1 MNAPAPSHPGRL
13 FFASCVALTVTAMS
27 FAVRGDIMGDLER
40 QFDLTHAQSGVIA
53 GTAFWGFTLAMI
65 FGGPLCDVLGM
76 GRLLVLAFVGHLA
89 GIALTIFAAG
99 YWSLFAGTLGI
110 GLANGLVEAAC
121 NPLVA
126 TLYPDDKTHRLNQ
139 FHVWFPGGIVI
150 GGLLCF
156 FISRIG
162 DHSPSEWKIKMAT
175 MLIPT
180 ILYGVLF
187 IGKNFPRT
195 ERVQAGIPTAT
206 MFSACASPLFVLLVF
221 CMLLTAATELGTNQW
236 IPEMLKS
243 TLAQGT
249 AESQGSPATG
259 ILILVWISGLMAV
272 GRQFAGP
279 IVHRISP
286 AGMLLFS
293 AVFSALGLLG
303 ISFANSAPTAFIAA
317 TIFSIGICYFWP
329 TMIGITSELMPKT
342 GAVGM
347 AIMGGAGMLS
357 VSIII
362 PIMGKVYDD
371 HGAALALR
379 YTTALPAVLVL
390 VFGAMFLHYHK
401 AGGYKAK
408 KISSEGDSSH

>member
-1 MNAPAPSHPGRL
+1 MNAPAHSHPGRL

-27 FAVRGDIMGDLER
+27 FAIRGDIMGDLER
-40 QFDLTHAQSGVIA
+40 EFSLTHAQSGIIA

-76 GRLLVLAFVGHLA
+76 GRLLVVAFVGHLA
-89 GIALTIFAAG
+89 GIAMTIFAGG
-99 YWSLFAGTLGI
+99 YWGLFAGTLSI

-150 GGLLCF
+150 GGLLAF
-156 FISRIG
+156 LITRAG

-195 ERVQAGIPTAT
+195 ERVQSGISTGA
-206 MFSACASPLFVLLVF
+206 MFSACASPLFVLLVL

-243 TLAQGT
+243 TL
-249 AESQGSPATG
+249 SQNSAAPSNPATG

-279 IVHRISP
+279 IVHRLSP

-371 HGAALALR
+371 QGAAIALR
-379 YTTALPAVLVL
+379 YTTALPAILVL
-390 VFGAMFLHYHK
+390 VFGAIFLHYRK
-401 AGGYKAK
+401 SGGYKAR
-408 KISSEGDSSH
+408 KIGSDTDTTH